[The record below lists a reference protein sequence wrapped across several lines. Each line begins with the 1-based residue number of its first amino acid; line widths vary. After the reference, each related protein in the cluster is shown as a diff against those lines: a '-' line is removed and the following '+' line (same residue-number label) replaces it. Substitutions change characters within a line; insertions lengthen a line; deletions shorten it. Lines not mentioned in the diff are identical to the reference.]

1 MTPFEQIQ
9 QHIHAATEALE
20 LSEPLTRELLKPYE
34 IHQKSLSVELAGKQ
48 TLLEAYRVQ
57 FNNARGPYKGGIR
70 FHPDADLDEV
80 KALAAAMAVKCA
92 VVDIPLGGAKGG
104 VVFDPKTAS
113 GGEIEMIARS
123 YAEAMADHIGVDRD
137 IPAPDVYT
145 NPQVMSWM
153 LDAYEKHAGKSE
165 PGVVTGKP
173 LELGGSQGRDTATA
187 QGGVYVLEEYMA
199 QNNSDSAAKTVAV
212 QGFGNAGAAA
222 ARLLHELGYTIV
234 AVSDSQ
240 GTLYNPKGLDPV
252 AIDKAKQERRSV
264 TGLYCEGGVCDNEA
278 MERDGAEVLGPEAVL
293 TLECDVLIPAA
304 LDNVITAGNADD
316 VQATVVLEL
325 ANNPVTPEAD
335 ASLYKRGVT
344 VIPDVLANAGGVTVS
359 YFEWVQNRQQ
369 FYWQYA
375 EVQEKLK
382 EKMVAAFTDLTKV
395 VYTQNVSYRAAAYQ
409 TGIERIVQAMK
420 LKGHFTNSTSECPGA
435 LPLG

>member
-1 MTPFEQIQ
+1 
-9 QHIHAATEALE
+9 
-20 LSEPLTRELLKPYE
+20 
-34 IHQKSLSVELAGKQ
+34 
-48 TLLEAYRVQ
+48 
-57 FNNARGPYKGGIR
+57 
-70 FHPDADLDEV
+70 
-80 KALAAAMAVKCA
+80 
-92 VVDIPLGGAKGG
+92 
-104 VVFDPKTAS
+104 
-113 GGEIEMIARS
+113 MIARS